1 MTNTGERLRDL
12 YYEYAWVT
20 EKGNI
25 IPLWSDIAFL
35 YLVFVGLYEI

>member
-35 YLVFVGLYEI
+35 YGSMSIVGVK